1 MMKLFEVRGEDMGL
15 YTSVGNMAGEEVKRR
30 VKKRRVSLAERILK
44 GRVE

>member
-1 MMKLFEVRGEDMGL
+1 MMKLFEVREEDMGL
-15 YTSVGNMAGEEVKRR
+15 NTSVGNMGGEEVNRR